1 VQLFAGFTDNKPVVI
16 GSSENINRFMCEYK
30 PSWLVYF
37 NIYTSKVFQWLN
49 PACLKKNWHSLI
61 PCDDVIVIDNLKNL
75 KHDFSSL
82 LLYFPTDTRLGF
94 QTQNRNFKISLF
106 VYIRTI
112 IGGFIIVQKRR
123 TYISPI
129 QLPRWNAYH
138 RLHRIYRLLFFF
150 KPSLC

>member
-49 PACLKKNWHSLI
+49 PACLKKIWHSLI

-82 LLYFPTDTRLGF
+82 LLYFKAHSCENVTDPVTFF
-94 QTQNRNFKISLF
+94 QKMSYKGHILFRVRFHSNFF
-106 VYIRTI
+106 
-112 IGGFIIVQKRR
+112 
-123 TYISPI
+123 
-129 QLPRWNAYH
+129 
-138 RLHRIYRLLFFF
+138 
-150 KPSLC
+150 